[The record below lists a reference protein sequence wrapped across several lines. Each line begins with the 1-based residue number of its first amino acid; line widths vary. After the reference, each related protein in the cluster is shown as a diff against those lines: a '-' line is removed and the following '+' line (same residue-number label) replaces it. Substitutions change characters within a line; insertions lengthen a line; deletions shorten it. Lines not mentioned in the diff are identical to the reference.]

1 MEGGMKAYTTE
12 LVVGVF
18 VVIGVVAM
26 AYLSIKLGDV
36 EIFGTK
42 GYTIYAEFDSTSG
55 LREGAAVEMAGVEIG
70 KIGRIQLK
78 DYLSHVQMRIDNDVK
93 IPDDTIASIRTSGL
107 IGEKFVKLNTG
118 GSDEWMEEGDK
129 ISDTESS
136 IDIEELVSKYIF
148 SLEK

>member
-1 MEGGMKAYTTE
+1 
-12 LVVGVF
+12 
-18 VVIGVVAM
+18 
-26 AYLSIKLGDV
+26 
-36 EIFGTK
+36 
-42 GYTIYAEFDSTSG
+42 
-55 LREGAAVEMAGVEIG
+55 MAGVEIG